1 MTRFEI
7 PLDIQNE
14 IYSFVNYSSRNEF
27 NLLDKYWNKRY
38 TQFIKKINLIQ
49 KSYRKYRVPKSYL
62 NGNKT
67 RSYYFDPRLTY
78 IHANNNKSSIILIRR
93 YYLSKYP
100 FNHLQNFPEYLA
112 NQSINSSDRTRQLH
126 DYIIKMPSNNS
137 RTIRHIKNFLD
148 DNNITKKELS
158 YYGW

>member
-1 MTRFEI
+1 MHVR
-7 PLDIQNE
+7 LDIQNE
-14 IYSFVNYSSRNEF
+14 IYKCVNYLSRDKF
-27 NLLDKYWNKRY
+27 RLLDKYWNRRY
-38 TQFIKKINLIQ
+38 KKFIRSITLIQ

-62 NGNKT
+62 NRNKT

-112 NQSINSSDRTRQLH
+112 TQSINSADRSRQLH
-126 DYIIKMPSNNS
+126 DYIGKMPSNNL